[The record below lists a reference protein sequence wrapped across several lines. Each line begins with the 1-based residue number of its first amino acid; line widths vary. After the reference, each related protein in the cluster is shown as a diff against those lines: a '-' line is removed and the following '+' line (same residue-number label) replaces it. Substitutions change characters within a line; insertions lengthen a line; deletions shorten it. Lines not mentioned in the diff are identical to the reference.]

1 MKAICAAAFFAAML
15 LAAGG
20 AGEPYHAGYLRLTA
34 PGDPPVPVSLWYPT
48 TAAESAIQLG
58 PFTIAAAM
66 NAPPAPGKHR
76 LVVISHGS
84 GGSDLGHH
92 DLAEYLARHGIVVAA
107 PRHLG
112 DSYDRPEGRGSDVQL
127 IGRPWQ
133 IVATLDAVL
142 GDARLA
148 QAVDP
153 ARIGMAGFSAGG
165 YTTLVIAGA
174 RPDFALWKA
183 HCAEHP
189 EDREICG
196 AHPPGGVRVTRP
208 GWQLPHETRVKAAVV
223 MAPLGVLFDKAGL
236 AGVDIPLRLY
246 EAADDQVLVNAWN
259 ADRVLAA
266 LPRPIEHASVPG
278 GHYVFLAP
286 CPPALAAE
294 LPLLCNDAPG
304 VDREAIHRQI
314 DAEILSFFDRTL
326 GRE

>member
-1 MKAICAAAFFAAML
+1 MAPLVAALL
-15 LAAGG
+15 LAPGAAG
-20 AGEPYHAGYLRLTA
+20 ADETYQAGYLRLTA

-48 TAAESAIQLG
+48 TAAESAIQAG
-58 PFTIAAAM
+58 PYTITAALD
-66 NAPPAPGKHR
+66 APPVPGKHR

-84 GGSDLGHH
+84 GGSDLGHR
-92 DLAEYLARHGIVVAA
+92 DLAEFLARHGIVVAA

-142 GDARLA
+142 GDARIA

-153 ARIGMAGFSAGG
+153 TRIGMAGFSAGG

-174 RPDFALWKA
+174 KPDLELGAA

-189 EDREICG
+189 EDREICAARPDKG
-196 AHPPGGVRVTRP
+196 PRTTRP

-223 MAPLGVLFDKAGL
+223 MAPLGVFFDKAGL
-236 AGVDIPLRLY
+236 AGIDIPLRLY
-246 EAADDQVLVNAWN
+246 EAADDHVLVNAWN
-259 ADRVLAA
+259 TRRVLAA
-266 LPRPIEHASVPG
+266 LPRPVEHASVAG
-278 GHYVFLAP
+278 GHFVFLAP
-286 CPPALAAE
+286 CPAALAAE
-294 LPLLCNDAPG
+294 VPVLCSDPPG
-304 VDREAIHRQI
+304 VDRAAIHRQI
-314 DAEILSFFDRTL
+314 NAEILDFFDRTL